1 MLSNQI
7 GKFRSFGYSY
17 SYFNWS
23 FREHLVHHIAREI
36 EFNALSL
43 SSTASGYIDQIE
55 RLVRTISHIS
65 DNRNNSNYDDDDDVE
80 DIEDIRSIVQKQW
93 KFHKLSGG

>member
-55 RLVRTISHIS
+55 RLVRAISHIS
-65 DNRNNSNYDDDDDVE
+65 DNRNNSNYDDDDVE
-80 DIEDIRSIVQKQW
+80 DIEDIKSIVQKQW